1 MNDLSVR
8 ASALIQLLAVEP
20 LAGSDLDS
28 LQEAIISCTDEL
40 VTMGEPRTAL
50 QIIEHAGLRA
60 RDGDETFTMRLALVE
75 VRALRV
81 AGRLSESLNRIQRVL
96 AQHSNLL
103 AKSSNEYATARVL
116 EASVLWR
123 LNRMDD
129 AITIL
134 KSVRAE
140 LLSKPD
146 TVLMACCT
154 FELSS
159 ALLFAGR
166 HLESKESAI
175 EALVSARRS
184 ASTLFEGL
192 ALQNLHRLD
201 KGACRWPGAIESGEA
216 ALAILEKSGHR
227 ISAAI
232 SRVGIGVVAWKS
244 GRLEAAL
251 QLAEQAARLFDE
263 VGSTD
268 HLATARLLCTLVML
282 HKGSYERARE
292 LSSDNQGVDSRI
304 PLLTTEYLGDFH
316 LEQGQAAEALRHY
329 EEAWPKAFALVPKG
343 DIVAELRRRKAECY
357 LLLNRINEARD
368 EGLAALKHCRELG
381 DRYEEAATLRILGL
395 TFAALGKPAEARSWF
410 DLGFAMY
417 EDIETP
423 YEWGKLWMSYGDW
436 LAGPNAGTYADAA
449 AALEAYRTAYE
460 LFERMGAEAKRAE
473 AEARIQRNQP
483 EPVAVT
489 AAPAAISTF
498 KRPPRRPRMQSE
510 LERRSAWARETFG
523 IVTRNRGILGLL
535 DECAKMAPTNS
546 PILILGES
554 GCGKELVAAGIHKL
568 SGRTGSYM
576 PLNCTTI
583 PREVFE
589 SELFGHLAGSFTGAT
604 KDKVGIFESCNGGSV
619 FLDEIA
625 EMPVE
630 LQARML
636 RFLESGEF
644 RRIGATRNTA
654 SDARVIAATNRD
666 RAELRRGERFRPDL
680 YYRLAHAVVVLPP
693 LRQRGED
700 LDMLID
706 HFIDVFNAEHRKE
719 AVLSAEA
726 FERLLAHPWPGNVR
740 ELRSVIRRAV
750 VFATASIP
758 IAPEQLD
765 LDAHEVPTNLAE
777 ETILVEKQRIEQA
790 LKQTHGIKSEAA
802 RILGLSRTTLISKM
816 KRYGLM
822 D

>member
-1 MNDLSVR
+1 MSDLATR
-8 ASALIQLLAVEP
+8 AAALFELLSSTNVQNEPHLLA
-20 LAGSDLDS
+20 
-28 LQEAIISCTDEL
+28 EAVIDCCDEL
-40 VTMGEPRTAL
+40 TTMGEPGEAIRL
-50 QIIEHAGLRA
+50 IRRA
-60 RDGDETFTMRLALVE
+60 FERDDLDGDSRVRMQLVE
-75 VRALRV
+75 VRALRLS
-81 AGRLSESLNRIQRVL
+81 GRLQDALALVRHLQESSVEL
-96 AQHSNLL
+96 ADMP
-103 AKSSNEYATARVL
+103 AERAA
-116 EASVLWR
+116 ASVLEGAALWR
-123 LNRMDD
+123 L
-129 AITIL
+129 
-134 KSVRAE
+134 SRADEAVVLLQRIRLE
-140 LLSKPD
+140 LLQRPD
-146 TVLMACCT
+146 SIVLASCA

-159 ALLFAGR
+159 AFIFCGR
-166 HLESKESAI
+166 SSEARDCAL
-175 EALVSARRS
+175 EALVSARRVGS
-184 ASTLFEGL
+184 RLFEAL
-192 ALQNLHRLD
+192 ALENLHRLD
-201 KGACRWPGAIESGEA
+201 KSACRWNSSEEMARA
-216 ALAILEKSGHR
+216 ALDLFESQSNRIHAAITR
-227 ISAAI
+227 ISLGIACWKRGRLDEARKHAQAALTTHVELG
-232 SRVGIGVVAWKS
+232 SRVNA
-244 GRLEAAL
+244 RAAALLEA
-251 QLAEQAARLFDE
+251 
-263 VGSTD
+263 VV
-268 HLATARLLCTLVML
+268 LV
-282 HKGSYERARE
+282 HSGSYRHAEI
-292 LSSDNQGVDSRI
+292 LLNTSSDADSPRMS
-304 PLLTTEYLGDFH
+304 LLSTEYLGDIH
-316 LEQGQAAEALRHY
+316 LEQGQAAEALRFY
-329 EEAWPKAFALVPKG
+329 DEAWPKAFALVPKG
-343 DIVAELRRRKAECY
+343 DIVAELRRRHAECY
-357 LLLNRINEARD
+357 LLLGRTNEARD
-368 EGLAALKHCRELG
+368 EALAALKHCRELG
-381 DRYEEAATLRILGL
+381 DRYEEAATLRTLAL
-395 TFAALGKPAEARSWF
+395 TTAALGKPAEAKSWF

-449 AALEAYRTAYE
+449 AALEAYRSAYE
-460 LFERMGAEAKRAE
+460 LFERMGAEAKRTE
-473 AEARIQRNQP
+473 AEIRIQRIQP
-483 EPVAVT
+483 GPVTST
-489 AAPAAISTF
+489 AAPAAISAF

-510 LERRSAWARETFG
+510 LERRSASARETFG
-523 IVTRNRGILGLL
+523 LVTRNRGILRLL
-535 DECAKMAPTNS
+535 DECAKLATTNS

-568 SGRTGSYM
+568 SGRAGSYM

-604 KDKVGIFESCNGGSV
+604 RDKVGIFESCDGGTV

-644 RRIGATRNTA
+644 RRIGATRNTS

-706 HFIDVFNAEHRKE
+706 HFMDVFNAEHRKE

-726 FERLLAHPWPGNVR
+726 FDRLLAHPWPGNVR

-750 VFATASIP
+750 VFASPGIP

-765 LDAHEVPTNLAE
+765 LDSHDVPTNLAE

-822 D
+822 E

>member
-1 MNDLSVR
+1 M
-8 ASALIQLLAVEP
+8 
-20 LAGSDLDS
+20 
-28 LQEAIISCTDEL
+28 T
-40 VTMGEPRTAL
+40 
-50 QIIEHAGLRA
+50 
-60 RDGDETFTMRLALVE
+60 
-75 VRALRV
+75 
-81 AGRLSESLNRIQRVL
+81 
-96 AQHSNLL
+96 
-103 AKSSNEYATARVL
+103 
-116 EASVLWR
+116 
-123 LNRMDD
+123 
-129 AITIL
+129 
-134 KSVRAE
+134 
-140 LLSKPD
+140 
-146 TVLMACCT
+146 
-154 FELSS
+154 
-159 ALLFAGR
+159 
-166 HLESKESAI
+166 
-175 EALVSARRS
+175 
-184 ASTLFEGL
+184 
-192 ALQNLHRLD
+192 
-201 KGACRWPGAIESGEA
+201 
-216 ALAILEKSGHR
+216 
-227 ISAAI
+227 
-232 SRVGIGVVAWKS
+232 
-244 GRLEAAL
+244 
-251 QLAEQAARLFDE
+251 
-263 VGSTD
+263 
-268 HLATARLLCTLVML
+268 
-282 HKGSYERARE
+282 
-292 LSSDNQGVDSRI
+292 
-304 PLLTTEYLGDFH
+304 LLTTEYLGDFH
-316 LEQGQAAEALRHY
+316 LEQGQAAEALRFY
-329 EEAWPKAFALVPKG
+329 EESWPKAFALVPKG

-357 LLLNRINEARD
+357 LLLGRINEARD

-381 DRYEEAATLRILGL
+381 DRYEEAATLRVLGL

-436 LAGPNAGTYADAA
+436 LAGPNAGTYADSA

-483 EPVAVT
+483 GPVEVT
-489 AAPAAISTF
+489 AAPAAISTL

-568 SGRTGSYM
+568 SGRAGSYM

-589 SELFGHLAGSFTGAT
+589 SELFGHLAGSFTGAI
-604 KDKVGIFESCNGGSV
+604 KDKVGIFESCHGGSV

-706 HFIDVFNAEHRKE
+706 HFVDVFNAEHRKE
-719 AVLSAEA
+719 AVLSAET
-726 FERLLAHPWPGNVR
+726 FDRLLAHPWPGNVR

-750 VFATASIP
+750 VFATAGIP